1 MAKRYATFDL
11 DKQSKKMLDKFNNL
25 LTHKEFQQAAGLGAD
40 IIKKKAVQ
48 LAPMGLT
55 GNLKAGLV
63 SKIDKRTS
71 GKVARAYVATNP
83 KIAPHAHLVE
93 YGTKNPRTP
102 KKTVMYDKVTNT
114 WFGVEVAPMPKKPF
128 MRPALDATKTKVLK
142 AIDHDLQGRINKK
155 LGR

>member
-1 MAKRYATFDL
+1 
-11 DKQSKKMLDKFNNL
+11 MLDKFNKL
-25 LTHKEFQQAAGLGAD
+25 LTHKEFQHTAGLGAD
-40 IIKKKAVQ
+40 IIKKKAVE

-55 GNLKAGLV
+55 GNLKNGIV
-63 SKIDKRTS
+63 SKIDKRTT
-71 GKVARAYVATNP
+71 GKIARAYVTNNP

-102 KKTVMYDKVTNT
+102 KGVVMYDKVTNT